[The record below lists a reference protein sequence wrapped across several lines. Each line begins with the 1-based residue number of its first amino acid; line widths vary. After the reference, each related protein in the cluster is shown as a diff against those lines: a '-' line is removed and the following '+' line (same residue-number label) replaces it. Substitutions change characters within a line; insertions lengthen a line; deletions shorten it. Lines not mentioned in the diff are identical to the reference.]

1 MFAFGHVFNRQ
12 SFLFLLN
19 LEIKKA
25 QRYQNYL
32 SLLSLTF
39 NPLNSTSE
47 NPSISLKTLAKLLK
61 DELRD
66 TDVLGH
72 CAANRFLVMLPYAD
86 MVGAHNVRN
95 RLEQILQDYG
105 FGQKG
110 ANIEIAEVCFPTHAT
125 NIDDLLRMTGDNV
138 SWPNP

>member
-66 TDVLGH
+66 TDVLGQS
-72 CAANRFLVMLPYAD
+72 AANRLLVILPYAD
-86 MVGAHNVRN
+86 MAGAHNVRN

-110 ANIEIAEVCFPTHAT
+110 ADVEIAEVCFPTHAT